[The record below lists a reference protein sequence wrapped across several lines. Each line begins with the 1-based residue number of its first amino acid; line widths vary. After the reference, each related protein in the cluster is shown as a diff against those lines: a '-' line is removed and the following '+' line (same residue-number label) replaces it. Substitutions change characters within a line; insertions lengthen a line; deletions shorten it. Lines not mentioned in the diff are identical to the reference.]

1 MGFWSALQIIFDVLA
16 GFGIFI
22 LLLKLA
28 RAPKDDPRLSRGLQ
42 ILQSKIAILEDLSDR
57 TENQVRGLMTLLDQ
71 KTIEVQTR
79 IDKANEQVRV
89 VDDSIRSSMD
99 VAKIFQDKIPHQE
112 IIERKST
119 LKYLQAARLANQGRT
134 AVEIAQS
141 VDLPMGEIEFIAKV
155 NREQLSFSID
165 DLPPWAKAEL
175 TALETR
181 TDTEPQESS
190 QSLSGQYPQGST
202 HNTNFESHSHHQE
215 TYPETYPESYSQN
228 FETNQESARHP
239 YGTDLN
245 FLGNSND
252 ERTFE
257 FSQEIA
263 PLASYVNEPQFQAFQ
278 NFNARQAQ
286 SFQESD
292 FGATEDKSPPIET
305 RALSENDNRQISTL
319 KRTQSIIAN
328 LDRQF
333 LMSGLDVQG
342 DDEIL
347 PPTPNSTYLQS
358 AQALMQVAIPV
369 ANFLPPVETNQ
380 QMNRQSLETNSE
392 VKTPTISTATS
403 PATTSKT
410 LGWNSKVQAAKTYD
424 PASIRRVIFPTISS
438 QKVNNRFAGR

>member
-112 IIERKST
+112 IIERKNT

-155 NREQLSFSID
+155 NRDQLSFSMD

-181 TDTEPQESS
+181 KDTEPQEST
-190 QSLSGQYPQGST
+190 QSVAGQFPQGFAQ
-202 HNTNFESHSHHQE
+202 NTNLEAHSRHQ
-215 TYPETYPESYSQN
+215 ETYPESYSQN

-239 YGTDLN
+239 YRTDLN

-263 PLASYVNEPQFQAFQ
+263 PLASYANEPQFQAFQ
-278 NFNARQAQ
+278 NFSSRQAQ
-286 SFQESD
+286 SFQEND
-292 FGATEDKSPPIET
+292 FSTTETNGSPVET
-305 RALSENDNRQISTL
+305 RELSENDNRQISTL